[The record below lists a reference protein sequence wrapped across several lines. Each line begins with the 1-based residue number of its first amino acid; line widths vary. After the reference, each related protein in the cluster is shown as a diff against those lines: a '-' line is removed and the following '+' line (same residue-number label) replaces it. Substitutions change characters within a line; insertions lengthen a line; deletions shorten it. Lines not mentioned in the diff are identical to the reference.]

1 VTDNTPDFE
10 LSEGRV
16 ERELVGGEQI
26 ERRIVEL
33 AHRISEDYADAGELV
48 LVGILKGAFIF
59 LADLSRQLTV
69 PRRIEFMALSSYR
82 DGTEAGDVRLIMDLR
97 TSIRDRHVL
106 VVEDIVDSGHTL
118 RYLLDALA
126 AREPASLECCALV
139 LKRGSLKVEV
149 DVRYVGFEIPDEW
162 IVGYGLD
169 YDEQHRALP
178 YIASFRPPGE

>member
-1 VTDNTPDFE
+1 MIDHSPD
-10 LSEGRV
+10 SGRSAGRV
-16 ERELVGGEQI
+16 EQALITGEQI

-33 AHRISEDYADAGELV
+33 AHQISDDYTSAGEIV

-82 DGTEAGDVRLIMDLR
+82 DGTEARDVRLIMDLR

-139 LKRGSLKVEV
+139 LKPDALKVDI

-178 YIASFRPPGE
+178 YIASFQPPG

>member
-1 VTDNTPDFE
+1 MPDIE
-10 LSEGRV
+10 QSEGRV
-16 ERELVGGEQI
+16 ERALITGEQI
-26 ERRIVEL
+26 ELRIAELARRI
-33 AHRISEDYADAGELV
+33 SDDYADMGEVV

-118 RYLLDALA
+118 HYLLDALA
-126 AREPASLECCALV
+126 AREPASLQCCALV
-139 LKRGSLKVEV
+139 LKRGALQVDV
-149 DVRYVGFEIPDEW
+149 DVRYVGFEIPNEW

-178 YIASFRPPGE
+178 YIASFRPPGGG